1 MVNQGKGVK
10 VEDDLL
16 IIKDLPGQL
25 KFFFYPK
32 RAKLAFG
39 DGNGQLLLF
48 DPDFEKKEL
57 IEGQI
62 RHFDR

>member
-1 MVNQGKGVK
+1 
-10 VEDDLL
+10 L